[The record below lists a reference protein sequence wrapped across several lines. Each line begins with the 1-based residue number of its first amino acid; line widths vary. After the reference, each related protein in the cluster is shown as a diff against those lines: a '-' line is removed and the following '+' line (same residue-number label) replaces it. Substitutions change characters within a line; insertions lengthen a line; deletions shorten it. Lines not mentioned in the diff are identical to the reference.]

1 MSDEDGC
8 CDTGPC
14 VTCADEAV
22 PMRVIRI
29 RYGGLAV
36 AGAGPVTTEVSVA
49 LVDAAEGDTVLVH
62 AGEAI
67 AVVGRHR
74 RTPGDPAAEDAM
86 TGDAMTRDAMRDTAI
101 GDAAVRDA
109 VTRGAATVD
118 AAVGDAVIGGHRETR

>member
-1 MSDEDGC
+1 MSGEDGC

-74 RTPGDPAAEDAM
+74 RTPGDAA
-86 TGDAMTRDAMRDTAI
+86 TGDAVTGAATRDAAT
-101 GDAAVRDA
+101 GGAAVRD
-109 VTRGAATVD
+109 VVPWGAAAGD
-118 AAVGDAVIGGHRETR
+118 AAAGGAVIGGHRETR

>member
-74 RTPGDPAAEDAM
+74 RSPGDPATGDAM
-86 TGDAMTRDAMRDTAI
+86 TGDAMRDAATGDATVREAMTRDAAT
-101 GDAAVRDA
+101 GDATA
-109 VTRGAATVD
+109 GE
-118 AAVGDAVIGGHRETR
+118 AAVGDAVIGGRRGTR

>member
-74 RTPGDPAAEDAM
+74 RPPGDPAAEDAM

>member
-74 RTPGDPAAEDAM
+74 RTPGDPAAGDAMTGDAM
-86 TGDAMTRDAMRDTAI
+86 TGDAMTRDAMRDAAI
-101 GDAAVRDA
+101 GDA

>member
-22 PMRVIRI
+22 PMRVISI

-74 RTPGDPAAEDAM
+74 RAPEEAAPGGAVPGETVPGGAVPGETVPGDTA
-86 TGDAMTRDAMRDTAI
+86 TGETAI
-101 GDAAVRDA
+101 RDAAVQ
-109 VTRGAATVD
+109 GAA
-118 AAVGDAVIGGHRETR
+118 IGRHRETW

>member
-22 PMRVIRI
+22 PMRVISI

-74 RTPGDPAAEDAM
+74 RAPEEAAPGDIGPGGAVPGETMPGDTA
-86 TGDAMTRDAMRDTAI
+86 TGETATGETAI
-101 GDAAVRDA
+101 GDAAVQ
-109 VTRGAATVD
+109 GAA
-118 AAVGDAVIGGHRETR
+118 IGRHRETR